1 MKNSM
6 ILLVLG
12 ALMSTLDI
20 YVPETSGYVQYAFLP
35 ILVGSALAG
44 LASGVGNVLSGIFNE
59 EAVEDTNDA
68 NLQATRETNAQN
80 RELFNQ
86 QLDYNTQ
93 MYENQKAYNNEL
105 IEKMNDYNTP
115 ANQMQ
120 RYRDAGINP
129 YFALGN
135 IDSGQMQNA
144 VGVTAPTAG
153 AAPTMQAPHFQA
165 PNYDFIGNVGR
176 DIASVMGNYFT
187 YENLHANTEA
197 QMIDNLTRF
206 DENIAR
212 LEHLRSQKD
221 LSDAERDR
229 LDEQITDMRQQR
241 NYVLENMRLGNENLR
256 NSNKLQEYE
265 KQLKV
270 IEVKT
275 SRLQNEYQSWFNE
288 FSKERGAKEL
298 EQLSSI
304 IANTEADSALK
315 YANKVL
321 SECQKEGVHLDNTQK
336 KTLLPLLERAHR
348 LDNERKALENKY
360 GTNAYTSIPR
370 YGENIRHKLGY
381 VWSRSRRN
389 QMNDIRNRQ
398 DYKAGKRTV
407 HW

>member
-1 MKNSM
+1 MRNSL
-6 ILLVLG
+6 ILCVLG
-12 ALMSTLDI
+12 TFMSTLDI
-20 YVPETSGYVQYAFLP
+20 CMPQSSDTVQYAFLP

-44 LASGVGNVLSGIFNE
+44 LATGVGNLVSGFLNE
-59 EAVEDTNDA
+59 EAVEETNDT

-105 IEKMNDYNTP
+105 IEKMNDYNKP
-115 ANQMQ
+115 ANQMS

-153 AAPTMQAPHFQA
+153 SAPTMQSPHFQA
-165 PNYDFIGNVGR
+165 PNYDFIGNAGR

-212 LEHLRSQKD
+212 LEHMRSQKD

-256 NSNKLQEYE
+256 NSNKLQEFD

-270 IEVKT
+270 VEVKT
-275 SRLQNEYQSWFNE
+275 SYLQMEYQSWLND

-298 EQLSSI
+298 EQLQSI
-304 IANTEADSALK
+304 IANTQADSASK

-321 SECQKEGVHLDNTQK
+321 SECQREGVRLDNKQK
-336 KTLLPLLERAHR
+336 ETLLPLLERGQR

-360 GTNAYTSIPR
+360 GNNIFTGAARWYERLENRKRVNLEKFYGFNRTSR
-370 YGENIRHKLGY
+370 
-381 VWSRSRRN
+381 W
-389 QMNDIRNRQ
+389 
-398 DYKAGKRTV
+398 
-407 HW
+407 

>member
-1 MKNSM
+1 M

-12 ALMSTLDI
+12 ALLSTLDI
-20 YVPETSGYVQYAFLP
+20 YVPETSGYVQYSFLP

-59 EAVEDTNDA
+59 EAVEDTNDS

-105 IEKMNDYNTP
+105 IEKMNDYNKP

-120 RYRDAGINP
+120 RFRDAGINP
-129 YFALGN
+129 YFSLGN
-135 IDSGQMQNA
+135 IDPGQMQNA

-153 AAPTMQAPHFQA
+153 SAPTMQAPHFQA
-165 PNYDFIGNVGR
+165 PNYDFIGNAGR

-229 LDEQITDMRQQR
+229 IDEQITDMRQQR

-256 NSNKLQEYE
+256 NTNKMQQFDKE
-265 KQLKV
+265 LKV
-270 IEVKT
+270 IELRT
-275 SRLQNEYQSWFNE
+275 SKLQEDYQSWLNDY
-288 FSKERGAKEL
+288 SKVRGAKEL
-298 EQLSSI
+298 EQLQSI
-304 IANTEADSALK
+304 IANTHADTALK

-321 SECQKEGVHLDNTQK
+321 SECQKEGVHLDNKQK
-336 KTLLPLLERAHR
+336 QSLLPLLERGQR
-348 LDNERKALENKY
+348 LDNERKTLENKY
-360 GTNAYTSIPR
+360 GNNFFTGAARWYERLENHKRVNIEKR
-370 YGENIRHKLGY
+370 YGSNHT
-381 VWSRSRRN
+381 SRW
-389 QMNDIRNRQ
+389 D
-398 DYKAGKRTV
+398 
-407 HW
+407 

>member
-1 MKNSM
+1 M

-20 YVPETSGYVQYAFLP
+20 YVPQSSGTVQYAFLP

-44 LASGVGNVLSGIFNE
+44 LASGAGNVLSGIFNE

-144 VGVTAPTAG
+144 VGVSAPTAG

-165 PNYDFIGNVGR
+165 PNYDFIGNAGR

-256 NSNKLQEYE
+256 NTNNLQQYDKE
-265 KQLKV
+265 LKV
-270 IEVKT
+270 IELRT
-275 SRLQNEYQSWFNE
+275 SKLQEDYQSWFNE
-288 FSKERGAKEL
+288 FSKQHGEKEL

-304 IANTEADSALK
+304 IANTRADSALK

-321 SECQKEGVHLDNTQK
+321 SECQKEGVRLDNKQK
-336 KTLLPLLERAHR
+336 ETLLPLLERAHR

-360 GTNAYTSIPR
+360 GTNAYTSVPR
-370 YGENIRHKLGY
+370 YGENLRRKLGY
-381 VWSRSRRN
+381 IWSRSRGR

-407 HW
+407 HWE